1 MYSTPKFGI
10 RKMILPKQKDSDG
23 LVQVYIEVSK
33 TVKYSDKDTKRKFRR
48 VSCDVKIKPEN
59 WSKKKYEIK
68 ESEEEH
74 FTKNETIDQKF
85 NRVSKYVHSLRTA
98 PYNQELEEEMS
109 ALADFF
115 PSQKKDGDTEGIKYD
130 TKQVAGSEEFY
141 VFCGFQQKTQE
152 FVDSIST
159 GIEKTTSPFRDTLKT
174 MEVCEKILSQALIE
188 GS

>member
-1 MYSTPKFGI
+1 
-10 RKMILPKQKDSDG
+10 
-23 LVQVYIEVSK
+23 
-33 TVKYSDKDTKRKFRR
+33 
-48 VSCDVKIKPEN
+48 
-59 WSKKKYEIK
+59 
-68 ESEEEH
+68 
-74 FTKNETIDQKF
+74 
-85 NRVSKYVHSLRTA
+85 
-98 PYNQELEEEMS
+98 MS